1 MDLLL
6 ELGTNQ
12 FYLILD
18 DSNLDNSNIQVKTIA
33 VFCCF
38 KRLRGWTDNLK
49 LSILRALCQA
59 YLIPMSSVYKQHI
72 RDWLQTFIVELN
84 LCPFARPVVA
94 SDTLR
99 ITVCESEDLNQLT
112 QAFLIELDLI
122 QQSSASEI
130 ATTLLVMPNALAS
143 FDEYLMF
150 LDNAEALIEE
160 LGLDGTIQ
168 LASFHPE
175 YLFDGEAEESA
186 SHYSNRSPYPVIHF
200 LREDMLTDALGEFPN
215 PEQIPQ
221 RNISTLE
228 KIGRAEI
235 ELRWQ
240 KLKGDS
246 VQ

>member
-1 MDLLL
+1 MQARSWLQEACCKGTLAKLLKSMSDLV
-6 ELGTNQ
+6 EK
-12 FYLILD
+12 
-18 DSNLDNSNIQVKTIA
+18 S
-33 VFCCF
+33 
-38 KRLRGWTDNLK
+38 
-49 LSILRALCQA
+49 
-59 YLIPMSSVYKQHI
+59 I

-84 LCPFARPVVA
+84 LCPFARPVAA
-94 SDTLR
+94 SEALR
-99 ITVCESEDLNQLT
+99 ISVCESEDLNQLT
-112 QAFLIELDLI
+112 QVFLTELDLI
-122 QQSSASEI
+122 QQSSEQDI
-130 ATTLLVMPNALAS
+130 ATTLLVMPHGLAS
-143 FDEYLMF
+143 FDDYLMF

-175 YLFDGEAEESA
+175 YLFDGEDEQSA
-186 SHYSNRSPYPVIHF
+186 SHFSNRSPYPVIHF
-200 LREDMLTDALGEFPN
+200 LREEMLTSALDEFPN
-215 PEQIPQ
+215 PEQIPL

>member
-1 MDLLL
+1 MQARSWLQEACCKGTLVKLLKSMSDLV
-6 ELGTNQ
+6 EK
-12 FYLILD
+12 
-18 DSNLDNSNIQVKTIA
+18 S
-33 VFCCF
+33 
-38 KRLRGWTDNLK
+38 
-49 LSILRALCQA
+49 
-59 YLIPMSSVYKQHI
+59 I

-84 LCPFARPVVA
+84 LCPFARPVAA
-94 SDTLR
+94 SEALR
-99 ITVCESEDLNQLT
+99 ISVCESEDLNQLT
-112 QAFLIELDLI
+112 QAFLTELDLI
-122 QQSSASEI
+122 QQSSEQDI
-130 ATTLLVMPNALAS
+130 ATTLLVMPNGLAS
-143 FDEYLMF
+143 FDGYLMF

-175 YLFDGEAEESA
+175 YLFDGEDEQSA
-186 SHYSNRSPYPVIHF
+186 SHFSNRSPYPVIHF
-200 LREDMLTDALGEFPN
+200 LREEMLTNALDEFPN
-215 PEQIPQ
+215 PEQIPL